1 MREACGG
8 YDILDTINSMLR
20 KIKKLLKFLIII
32 GIIYFLY
39 TRPNL
44 WQPIY
49 QKYFQPLLS
58 HPSLQK
64 TVINTSETG
73 QKVLGTASQAFDDQ
87 WKKLDLETKFRQHV
101 YTLLNQELQEKIL
114 KDVPLPDEN

>member
-1 MREACGG
+1 MP
-8 YDILDTINSMLR
+8 R
-20 KIKKLLKFLIII
+20 KIKKFLRFLLIA
-32 GIIYFLY
+32 GVIYYLY
-39 TRPNL
+39 TQPNL

-49 QKYFQPLLS
+49 QQYFQPLLS

-64 TVINTSETG
+64 TVIHTSETS

-87 WKKLDLETKFRQHV
+87 WKKLNLETKLRQHV

-114 KDVPLPDEN
+114 KDTPLPDEN

>member
-1 MREACGG
+1 VGVACGG
-8 YDILDTINSMLR
+8 YDILDIIHSMLR
-20 KIKKLLKFLIII
+20 KIKKFLRFLLIA
-32 GIIYFLY
+32 GVIYYLY
-39 TRPNL
+39 TQPNL

-49 QKYFQPLLS
+49 QKYFQPLFS

-64 TVINTSETG
+64 TVINTSETS

-87 WKKLDLETKFRQHV
+87 WEKLDLETKLRQHV

-114 KDVPLPDEN
+114 KDTPLPNEN